1 MRVFSQMIGVLLA
14 VLATVAHAD
23 DEIVLTTTVDGM
35 SRSFTIAQ
43 LQELPVLTVTT
54 ETIWTEGEQVFEGV
68 PLSALLN
75 ELGVTEGVANVQAI
89 NDYAVDIPV
98 EDLGETAPIV
108 AFHQNGDTMSRR
120 TKGPL
125 WLIYPYDDSADFQ
138 TELVYSRS
146 IWQMDRLNIAK

>member
-98 EDLGETAPIV
+98 EELGETAPIV
-108 AFHQNGDTMSRR
+108 AYYQNGDTMSRR

>member
-98 EDLGETAPIV
+98 EELGETAPIV